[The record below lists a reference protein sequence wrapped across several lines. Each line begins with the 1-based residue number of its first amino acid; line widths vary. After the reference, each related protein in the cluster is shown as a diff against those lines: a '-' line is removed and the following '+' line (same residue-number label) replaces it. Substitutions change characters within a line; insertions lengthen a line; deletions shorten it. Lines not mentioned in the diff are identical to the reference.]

1 MCFTGDTEMKQNNL
15 TISDIEDF
23 AQRVCVQLCPELTR
37 QCLSIITELISYK
50 QAEASGLLKEVPK
63 GSLIITEEQFRILVD
78 NANKTNV
85 K

>member
-1 MCFTGDTEMKQNNL
+1 MKHNNL

-23 AQRVCVQLCPELTR
+23 VQRACVQLNPELTQ

-63 GSLIITEEQFRILVD
+63 GSLVITEEQFRILVD

>member
-1 MCFTGDTEMKQNNL
+1 MKQNNL

>member
-1 MCFTGDTEMKQNNL
+1 MKQNNL

-23 AQRVCVQLCPELTR
+23 AQRACVQLDPELTQ
-37 QCLSIITELISYK
+37 QCLSIIIELISYK
-50 QAEASGLLKEVPK
+50 QEEASGLLKEVPK
-63 GSLIITEEQFRILVD
+63 GSLVITEEQLRILVD